1 MKILKRNFFERDTLL
16 VARELLG
23 NKLVRR
29 YKGRRIS
36 GIVIETEAYLGTDD
50 SASHPFKGKTRRN
63 QVMFGPAGIAY
74 VYFVYGMHYLFNVVT
89 EETNNP
95 CAVLLR
101 AVMPLQGQH
110 HMERLR
116 GKRGKELT
124 NGPAKLCQA
133 MAIDVSLNGWDLTRG
148 EKLWFENVKTVP
160 ENFICTGPRIGIDYA
175 AKKDREAHRR
185 FWVQKEFIA
194 HMREDSPYEIY

>member
-1 MKILKRNFFERDTLL
+1 MKVLKRKFFERDTLL

-23 NKLVRR
+23 KKLVRR

-36 GIVIETEAYLGTDD
+36 GIVVETEAYLGTDD
-50 SASHPFKGKTRRN
+50 SASHSFKGKTRRN

-89 EETNNP
+89 EEANNP
-95 CAVLLR
+95 RAVLFR
-101 AVMPLQGQH
+101 AVMPLQGQR

-116 GKRGKELT
+116 GKRGIELT

-133 MAIDVSLNGWDLTRG
+133 MAIDLSLNGWDLTRG
-148 EKLWFENVKTVP
+148 QKLWLEKAKTVGK
-160 ENFICTGPRIGIDYA
+160 NFICAGPRIGIEYA
-175 AKKDREAHRR
+175 AQNDREAHRR
-185 FWVQKEFIA
+185 FWLQKEFIA
-194 HMREDSPYEIY
+194 QVSKGSSCENK